1 VSDRI
6 VVVGSGA
13 SGVHFALTLLEQGR
27 NVLMLDVGHVR
38 PPAVAPELS
47 LDELKTQLPDP
58 VAYFLGEDFE
68 SLVLPG
74 NAGEYYGFPPSK
86 SYVFTR
92 PERFEWRT
100 RGFAPLASFAQGG
113 LAEVWTGGS
122 YPFNDAELGAFP
134 FGYGELG
141 PCYGEVARRIGI
153 TGAADDLSRF
163 FPLHDHLL
171 EPLRLDEHSARLL
184 ADYERHRSYLNER
197 LGAFL
202 GRARVAVLSRD
213 LDGRRACSYT
223 GRCLWG
229 CPSGALYTPSLTLE
243 ACRRH
248 PAFEYLNGVEVTH
261 FRFTSAN
268 RVSHVVARPL
278 AGGPA
283 IEIETPVLA
292 LAAGTLSSARIFL
305 ESIWRDSGEIV
316 CLRGLMDNR
325 QILMPFV
332 NLHLLGRPFDSRT
345 YQYHQLAIGM
355 AREAPLDYVHGLV
368 TTLKTAMIHPVAPSL
383 PLALRGAISIFRNLH
398 AALGLVNINFSDYRR
413 QENLVAL
420 ERASGGGA
428 RLLIEYSPPPGEADK
443 LRRAMRDFRRFLLR
457 LGCLAPPPMT
467 HIRPMGASVHYAGLL
482 PMSRQP
488 QPLTTSPEG
497 RSHDFDNLYFVDG
510 TTFPALPAKNLTF
523 TLMANAVR
531 IARRAFG

>member
-1 VSDRI
+1 MSDRI

-27 NVLMLDVGHVR
+27 RVLMLDVGHTR

-47 LDELKTQLPDP
+47 LDELKRRLPDP
-58 VAYFLGEDFE
+58 VAYFLGENFE
-68 SLVLPG
+68 SLVVPG

-86 SYVFTR
+86 TYVFTR

-122 YPFNDAELGAFP
+122 YPFNDAELAEFP
-134 FGYGELG
+134 FGYDELG
-141 PCYGEVARRIGI
+141 PCYGEVARRIGV

-163 FPLHDHLL
+163 FPLHEHLL
-171 EPLRLDEHSARLL
+171 EPLKLDEHSARLL
-184 ADYERHRSYLNER
+184 AVYERHRARLNER
-197 LGAFL
+197 GAYM

-213 LDGRRACSYT
+213 FDGRRACSYT

-243 ACRRH
+243 LCRRH
-248 PAFEYLNGVEVTH
+248 PAFEYWSGVEVTH
-261 FRFTSAN
+261 FRFTSGN
-268 RVSHVVARPL
+268 RVAYVVARPL
-278 AGGPA
+278 GGGA
-283 IEIETPVLA
+283 DIEIETPALV
-292 LAAGTLSSARIFL
+292 LAAGTLCSAKIFL
-305 ESIWRDSGEIV
+305 ESIWRDSGEIPV
-316 CLRGLMDNR
+316 LRGLMDNR

-332 NLHLLGRPFDSRT
+332 NWHMLGRPFDPRT

-355 AREAPLDYVHGLV
+355 ARGAACDYVHGLV
-368 TTLKTAMIHPVAPSL
+368 TTLKTAMIHPVVPSL
-383 PLALRGAISIFRNLH
+383 PFALRSALAMFRNLH

-413 QENLVAL
+413 EENLVTL
-420 ERASGGGA
+420 ERASDGGT
-428 RLLIEYSPPPGEADK
+428 RLLIEYSPPPGETEK
-443 LRRAMRDFRRFLLR
+443 LRRTVRDFRRFLLR

-467 HIRPMGASVHYAGLL
+467 HIRPMGASVHYAGVL

-488 QPLTTSPEG
+488 QPLTTSAEG
-497 RSHDFDNLYFVDG
+497 RSHDFDNLYFADG
-510 TTFPALPAKNLTF
+510 TTFPVLPAKNLTF

>member
-1 VSDRI
+1 MNDRI

-27 NVLMLDVGHVR
+27 RVLMLDVGHAK
-38 PPAVAPELS
+38 PTAVAPELS
-47 LDELKTQLPDP
+47 LDELKARLPDP
-58 VAYFLGEDFE
+58 VAYFLGENFE

-86 SYVFTR
+86 TYVFTR

-122 YPFNDAELGAFP
+122 YPFNKAELADFP
-134 FGYGELG
+134 FGYDELG
-141 PCYGEVARRIGI
+141 PCYGEVARRIGV
-153 TGAADDLSRF
+153 TGVADDLSRF
-163 FPLHDHLL
+163 FPLHEHLL
-171 EPLRLDEHSARLL
+171 EPLKLDEHSACLL
-184 ADYERHRSYLNER
+184 AAYERRRTHLNER
-197 LGAFL
+197 LGAYM

-213 LDGRRACSYT
+213 LDSRRACSYT

-243 ACRRH
+243 VCRRH
-248 PAFEYLNGVEVTH
+248 PNFEYLSGVQVTH
-261 FRFTSAN
+261 FRFTSGN
-268 RVSHVVARPL
+268 RVTHVVARPL
-278 AGGPA
+278 SGGPE
-283 IEIETPVLA
+283 IEIETPALA
-292 LAAGTLSSARIFL
+292 LAAGTLCSAKIFL
-305 ESIWRDSGEIV
+305 DSIWRDSGQILA
-316 CLRGLMDNR
+316 LRGLMDNR

-332 NLHLLGRPFDSRT
+332 NLRLIGRSFDSRT

-355 AREAPLDYVHGLV
+355 DRGTPRDYVHGLV
-368 TTLKTAMIHPVAPSL
+368 TTLKTAMIHPVVPSL
-383 PLALRGAISIFRNLH
+383 PLALRHALAIFRNLH

-413 QENLVAL
+413 EENLVAL
-420 ERASGGGA
+420 EATPAGDT
-428 RLLIEYSPPPGEADK
+428 RLLIEYTPPPGETEK
-443 LRRAMRDFRRFLLR
+443 LARTMRDFRRFLLR

-467 HIRPMGASVHYAGLL
+467 HIRPMGASVHYAGVL
-482 PMSRQP
+482 PMSP
-488 QPLTTSPEG
+488 EPKPLATSPEG

-531 IARRAFG
+531 IARRAFA